1 MRALCVAAAAA
12 ALIVFAATPARAALT
27 EVEQRDR
34 ILLEVS
40 HAEEQLR
47 NSGMLV
53 GDPALDAYL
62 QEVIDRLFPDRKG
75 ELHVRGIHDSEFN
88 AFAMPS
94 GSIYFHTGALLRI
107 QDEAQLASILG
118 HEGTHYTADHAF
130 KQVVHAK
137 HAIGASMVGSLVVP
151 FLADVVAISSMAGFS
166 REHEREA
173 DQKGIERMSQCGYD
187 PQAGAEIMGRM
198 DRELT
203 ARGITHGG
211 YFWADHPKIQERV
224 ASLGAFATAHPGSTE
239 RDRERY
245 LTATESAR
253 MEVLAIIHRRLDG
266 KLLVFLLDDEK
277 LLDTLPPRAH
287 FYLAE
292 GLRLRGKPGDSE
304 RAISE
309 YAATIKLAPDDAKA
323 YQALG
328 IRYMR
333 DGRKAEALALLRQYV
348 ALEHDETRTGYA
360 RQYITTLEEE
370 KP

>member
-1 MRALCVAAAAA
+1 MRALCAAAAGLMA
-12 ALIVFAATPARAALT
+12 FAATPAQAALT

-34 ILLEVS
+34 IRLEVS

-47 NSGMLV
+47 NSGILV

-62 QEVIDRLFPDRKG
+62 QEVTDRLFPDHKG
-75 ELHVRGIHDSEFN
+75 ELHVRGIRDSEFN

-107 QDEAQLASILG
+107 QDEAQLAAIIG
-118 HEGTHYTADHAF
+118 HEGTHFTADHAF

-151 FLADVVAISSMAGFS
+151 LLADLVAISSMAGFS

-203 ARGITHGG
+203 VRGITHGG

-224 ASLGAFATAHPGSTE
+224 ASLGAFATAHPGGTE
-239 RDRERY
+239 RARERY
-245 LTATESAR
+245 LAATEGAR
-253 MEVLAIIHRRLDG
+253 MEALAVIHRRLDG
-266 KLLVFLLDDEK
+266 KLLVFLLDGEK

-292 GLRLRGKPGDSE
+292 GLRLRGEPGDSE
-304 RAISE
+304 RAIAE
-309 YAATIKLAPDDAKA
+309 YAATIQLAPDDPRA

-333 DGRKAEALALLRQYV
+333 NGRQAEALVLLRQYV
-348 ALEHDETRTGYA
+348 SLEHDETRTGYA
-360 RQYITTLEEE
+360 RQYIATLEEE